1 MLIFLRDCLYV
12 SLCIIPFQNLAMS
25 ARQAQLAELP
35 PIEILQAGMLSVVL
49 ERSDGGSGTVPLYS
63 LRYHAMREFVDKVI
77 NAVPVESI
85 AYALTLCVGQE
96 DTIVAHIIELGYVD
110 ILLKHTD
117 LPSSRLWVE
126 ELQKYMQYNE
136 LHLSARLIPEQKKAI
151 KKMIERMRQDRASA
165 PLPLLCG
172 LGLEHV
178 LEDNA
183 WLSNPHTVMDYVR
196 SQLHHLVPRI
206 VQDPAMLSS
215 TASQYNKELLE
226 LVQRIWDEAT
236 TFHWLANSF
245 MASQVKIP
253 LVKSPQHTARALGTP
268 GTSVGVWY
276 LIGLNFAEMEELIKD
291 RELVIDVATYLGKMF
306 GFEHNRALE
315 DRRKMAGY
323 DAKVKFIAQCMS
335 RTVGCS
341 EHYVSYSL
349 ECQLKELC
357 SKCGIT
363 SATSI
368 DEISCRWDHF
378 FKEKILSFVA
388 VSHRP
393 VIARWIKW
401 TLSLHELREAL
412 ARQTVIGVVGIMN
425 SGKSTLMNRIFHK
438 QVCGQGVELIL
449 AYH

>member
-1 MLIFLRDCLYV
+1 
-12 SLCIIPFQNLAMS
+12 MS
-25 ARQAQLAELP
+25 TRQAQLAELRP
-35 PIEILQAGMLSVVL
+35 VHLLQAGMLSVVL
-49 ERSDGGSGTVPLYS
+49 ERAYGGSGTAPLYS
-63 LRYHAMREFVDKVI
+63 LRYHAVREFIDKVI
-77 NAVPVESI
+77 DAVPVESI
-85 AYALTLCVGQE
+85 AYILTFYSQRDG
-96 DTIVAHIIELGYVD
+96 TILVNEELQCVD
-110 ILLKHTD
+110 ILLKHTN
-117 LPSSRLWVE
+117 LPSSRLFLE
-126 ELQKYMQYNE
+126 ELQKYMRYNE
-136 LHLSARLIPEQKKAI
+136 LHLSVRLTPEQKQAI
-151 KKMIERMRQDRASA
+151 RKMIERMRQDRASA
-165 PLPLLCG
+165 PLLCG

-183 WLSNPHTVMDYVR
+183 WLSNPHAVIDHVR
-196 SQLHHLVPRI
+196 SQLHHLVPKI
-206 VQDPAMLSS
+206 AQDPAMPSS
-215 TASQYNKELLE
+215 IASQYNKELLE
-226 LVQRIWDEAT
+226 LVKRISKEAL
-236 TFHWLANSF
+236 TFYCFADAF

-253 LVKSPQHTARALGTP
+253 LVKSPQHTARALGKL

-276 LIGLNFAEMEELIKD
+276 LIGLNFTEMEELIKD

-306 GFEHNRALE
+306 SSERNRTLSGG
-315 DRRKMAGY
+315 RKMAGY

-335 RTVGCS
+335 QTVGCS
-341 EHYVSYSL
+341 AHYVSYSL

-368 DEISCRWDHF
+368 DEISRRWDHF

-425 SGKSTLMNRIFHK
+425 SGKSTLMNRIFHR
-438 QVCGQGVELIL
+438 QVCGQRDHSV
-449 AYH
+449 

>member
-1 MLIFLRDCLYV
+1 
-12 SLCIIPFQNLAMS
+12 MS
-25 ARQAQLAELP
+25 ARQAQLAELTP
-35 PIEILQAGMLSVVL
+35 LQIIHTGMLSVVL

-63 LRYHAMREFVDKVI
+63 LRYHAVREFVDKVI

-85 AYALTLCVGQE
+85 VYELTLSARQGGI
-96 DTIVAHIIELGYVD
+96 DLASSELRYVD
-110 ILLKHTD
+110 VLLKHTD
-117 LPSSRLWVE
+117 LPSSRLWLE
-126 ELQKYMQYNE
+126 ELQKYMQYKE
-136 LHLSARLIPEQKKAI
+136 LHLSAPLRPEQKQAI
-151 KKMIERMRQDRASA
+151 RKMIERMRQDRASA
-165 PLPLLCG
+165 PLLCG

-183 WLSNPHTVMDYVR
+183 WLSNPHAVMDHVR
-196 SQLHHLVPRI
+196 SELHHLVPKI
-206 VQDPAMLSS
+206 VQDPALPSS

-226 LVQRIWDEAT
+226 LVKRISNEAFK
-236 TFHWLANSF
+236 FHCLADSF
-245 MASQVKIP
+245 MDSQVKIP
-253 LVKSPQHTARALGTP
+253 LVKSPQHTARALGKS

-276 LIGLNFAEMEELIKD
+276 LIGLNFAEIKELIKD
-291 RELVIDVATYLGKMF
+291 REVVIDVATYLGKMF
-306 GFEHNRALE
+306 SSEHNRAQE

-341 EHYVSYSL
+341 THFVSYSL

-363 SATSI
+363 SSTSI

-388 VSHRP
+388 ISHRP

-425 SGKSTLMNRIFHK
+425 SGKSTLMNSIFHK
-438 QVCGQGVELIL
+438 QVCGQL
-449 AYH
+449 

>member
-1 MLIFLRDCLYV
+1 
-12 SLCIIPFQNLAMS
+12 MS
-25 ARQAQLAELP
+25 ARQAQLAELYP
-35 PIEILQAGMLSVVL
+35 LDILRAGMLSVVL

-63 LRYHAMREFVDKVI
+63 IRYHAVREFVDKAI

-85 AYALTLCVGQE
+85 ACNLTFCAEQEKDSKVLASRELVCV
-96 DTIVAHIIELGYVD
+96 DV
-110 ILLKHTD
+110 LLKHTD
-117 LPSSRLWVE
+117 LPSSRMLLE
-126 ELQKYMQYNE
+126 ELQKYMQYKE
-136 LHLSARLIPEQKKAI
+136 LHLSAPLRPEQKQAI
-151 KKMIERMRQDRASA
+151 GRMIERMREDRASA
-165 PLPLLCG
+165 PLLCG

-183 WLSNPHTVMDYVR
+183 WLSNPHAVMDHVR
-196 SQLHHLVPRI
+196 SELHHLVPKI
-206 VQDPAMLSS
+206 VQNPAMPSS

-226 LVQRIWDEAT
+226 LVDGLCIEAFA
-236 TFHWLANSF
+236 FHCLADAF

-253 LVKSPQHTARALGTP
+253 LVKSPEHTARALGKSD
-268 GTSVGVWY
+268 TSVGVWY
-276 LIGLNFAEMEELIKD
+276 LIGLNFAEMEKLIKD
-291 RELVIDVATYLGKMF
+291 REVVIDVATYLGKMF
-306 GFEHNRALE
+306 GYDGNRAQE

-341 EHYVSYSL
+341 AHYVSYSL

-357 SKCGIT
+357 SKCGLT

-368 DEISCRWDHF
+368 DEISRRWDHF

-412 ARQTVIGVVGIMN
+412 ARQTVIGIVGIMN

-438 QVCGQGVELIL
+438 QVCGQRGQL
-449 AYH
+449 ALAHH